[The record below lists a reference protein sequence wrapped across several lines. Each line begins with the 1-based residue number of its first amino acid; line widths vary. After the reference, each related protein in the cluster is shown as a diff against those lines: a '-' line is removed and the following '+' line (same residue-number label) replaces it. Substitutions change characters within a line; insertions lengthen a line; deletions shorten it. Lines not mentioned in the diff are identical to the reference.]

1 MIKVGKNLT
10 HTTKINQILKKK
22 KLFWNRCKKTNN
34 KKRGFVWNK
43 LRPHIDEILEKS
55 FEYEYFIKSA
65 IFQEVD
71 SNPLIEF

>member
-10 HTTKINQILKKK
+10 HTNKIDQILKKK
-22 KLFWNRCKKTNN
+22 KQFWNRCKKTNI
-34 KKRGFVWNK
+34 KKRDFVWNK
-43 LRPHIDEILEKS
+43 LRPHIGEILEKS
-55 FEYEYFIKSA
+55 FDYEYFIKSD